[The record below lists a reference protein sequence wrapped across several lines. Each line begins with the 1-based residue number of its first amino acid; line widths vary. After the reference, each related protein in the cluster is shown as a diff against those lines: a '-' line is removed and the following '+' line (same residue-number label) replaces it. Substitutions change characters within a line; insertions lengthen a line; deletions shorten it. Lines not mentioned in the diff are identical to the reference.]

1 MTPAHRRLLPLL
13 AALLL
18 AACQPALFT
27 GINMMAPRATGAVAD
42 GLTFDAERGLALDL
56 YLPPAGGPLPPLVVF
71 FYGGSWQH
79 GERHWYAFIGQAL
92 ASQGVAVAIPDYRK
106 SPAAPFPEFMA
117 DAAAAVAWLKARG
130 QAMGYDPG
138 RMVLMGHSAGAH
150 IAALL
155 ATDPQ
160 YLARHDLSPADLAG
174 VIGLAGPY
182 DFLPIR
188 SGPLREV
195 FGDDPARHRESQ
207 PIAHVDGD
215 EPPFLLLHGR
225 DDRLVEPGNS
235 TRMAERLRAHGVAV
249 EVQLLPDVGHAEL
262 ALRLA
267 RPDGGGKQT
276 LLQVVGFLED
286 RAVASGLEA
295 ATSRANLGRR

>member
-1 MTPAHRRLLPLL
+1 MLRHPFLRPALLLL
-13 AALLL
+13 ASGLL

-27 GINMMAPRATGAVAD
+27 GVNLVAPKATDQVAD
-42 GLTFDAERGLALDL
+42 GRKFAPGNGLALDL
-56 YLPPAGGPLPPLVVF
+56 YLPEAGTAAPPPLVVF
-71 FYGGSWQH
+71 FYGGSWQQ
-79 GERHWYAFIGQAL
+79 GERHWYAFVGQAL
-92 ASQGVAVAIPDYRK
+92 ARHGLAVAIPDYRK
-106 SPAAPFPEFMA
+106 APFPAFMD
-117 DAAAAVAWLKARG
+117 DAAAAVAWLKAQG
-130 QAMGYDPG
+130 PSLGYDPD
-138 RMVLMGHSAGAH
+138 RIVLMGHSAGAH

-160 YLARHDLSPADLAG
+160 YLARHDLSPSDLRG

-188 SGPLREV
+188 SRPLREV

-207 PIAHVDGD
+207 PIAHVDGS

-249 EVQLLPDVGHAEL
+249 ELHLLANVGHAEL
-262 ALRLA
+262 ALLLA
-267 RPDGGGKQT
+267 RPNGRGEGI
-276 LLQVVGFLED
+276 LLQVAEFVGNGP
-286 RAVASGLEA
+286 AEA
-295 ATSRANLGRR
+295 PHGP

>member
-1 MTPAHRRLLPLL
+1 MTPDYRRLLPLL

-27 GINMMAPRATGAVAD
+27 GINMVAPRATEAVAD

-117 DAAAAVAWLKARG
+117 DAAAAVAWLKVRG
-130 QAMGYDPG
+130 QALGYDPA
-138 RMVLMGHSAGAH
+138 RIVLMGHSAGAH

-155 ATDPQ
+155 ATDPR
-160 YLARHDLSPADLAG
+160 YLAQHDLSPADLAG

-182 DFLPIR
+182 DFLPMR
-188 SGPLREV
+188 GRPARQV
-195 FGDDPARHRESQ
+195 FGDDPANHLASQ

-225 DDRLVEPGNS
+225 DDHLVEPGNS
-235 TRMAERLRAHGVAV
+235 TRMAERLRAHGVPV
-249 EVQLLPDVGHAEL
+249 ELHLLPDVGHAEL

-267 RPDGGGKQT
+267 RPEGGGEEI
-276 LLQVVGFLED
+276 LGQVVDFVGD
-286 RAVASGLEA
+286 
-295 ATSRANLGRR
+295 